1 MDLDQPW
8 LSRPHLQTFTEVIN
22 EKGAALQNC
31 WGLIDRTVRPISPQ
45 GNNQQALYNSHMQVY

>member
-8 LSRPHLQTFTEVIN
+8 LSRPRLQTFTEVIN

-31 WGLIDRTVRPISPQ
+31 
-45 GNNQQALYNSHMQVY
+45 